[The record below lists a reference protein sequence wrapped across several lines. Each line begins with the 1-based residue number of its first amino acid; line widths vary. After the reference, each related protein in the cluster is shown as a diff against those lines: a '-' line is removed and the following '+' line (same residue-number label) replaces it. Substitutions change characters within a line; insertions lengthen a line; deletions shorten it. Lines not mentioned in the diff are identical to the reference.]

1 MTVSED
7 YIEDGITKDIISH
20 LQQLLLS
27 DTLNTNEAFAKGS
40 ADDYL
45 DQLAPI
51 IKDALASHHAE
62 ELTSGLDNI
71 TRTKDQEIEALCNG
85 DQNEYMASVQ
95 QLDQVTAEAEGLK
108 SMILDLNM
116 QMQISGKGLIE
127 KRKRL
132 LEAKT
137 VRTNVDSAIEAVT
150 ACLQVL
156 DITNKVYELIRDRRR
171 FAALKSLDELQNI
184 HLKGVKN
191 FGFAQ
196 MINKSVPALTKIVR
210 TESLVDLDAWI
221 ASLGKFSSR
230 IGQVAFEHIESL
242 REDWRTIQTDQPQL
256 QKYKF
261 NSPVELSF
269 RDTDFDYLE
278 NKHIQEDLS
287 SLYESAL
294 VHASLGLTV
303 DFREHFKNE
312 LKVQRDY
319 LIPSKLSIKPED
331 PNPLFEVE
339 VMFQSVAGFCI
350 IDKII
355 SRRLKGLRLSDD
367 VDEFWSSLCQ
377 KLVVILNNTIQALSD
392 LDILRSLRTMFILFI
407 LTMQNFDFDISP
419 LQRLLIALLKQYN
432 DKLQKKFTKDFMQT
446 VEEDDY
452 MPMVI
457 KNKDL
462 YSKIASI
469 SWYNVDEEDLDKPFP
484 RVLPFSQVY
493 PLCCAEVRK
502 FVQALESFM
511 DDLEHDEGEV
521 EFFIKTS
528 VDDILVKTVSQ
539 AFFDRLKSTAREQI
553 VQILVNMKYFENM
566 ASEVEK
572 LLQESST
579 RKTIVSLNATETF
592 QACRKKAEVRIFEL
606 VNNVVDQF
614 LDIADYDWRTTTK
627 NTTPSTYLTEMVTFL
642 KTMINSTLVNLPHS
656 IRSFLYLDA
665 FDHLCSSLLEFLIS
679 SDSLTVQAVENFDMD
694 VKYLEA
700 FINELAQDQNDMSLT
715 TTVLELRQSIDLLRS
730 QDMTDYNNALI
741 RMKKY
746 DRVKPENA
754 QSLFQKVYHARSTS
768 QSSAELSTGG
778 SSSNKNG
785 TGSKIMGFYRR
796 KLNKSD
802 GGNNSSNES

>member
-1 MTVSED
+1 MTVADD
-7 YIEDGITKDIISH
+7 YIEDSITKDIMSH

-27 DTLNTNEAFAKGS
+27 DITNTNESFAKGS

-108 SMILDLNM
+108 GMVLDLNAQM
-116 QMQISGKGLIE
+116 QMSGKNLIE

-137 VRTNVDSAIEAVT
+137 IRTNVDNAIEAVT

-196 MINKSVPALTKIVR
+196 MINKSVPALKKIVR

-230 IGQVAFEHIESL
+230 VGQVAFEHIESL
-242 REDWRTIQTDQPQL
+242 REDWRTVQTDQPQL
-256 QKYKF
+256 SKYKF

-303 DFREHFKNE
+303 DFREHFHNE

-319 LIPSKLSIKPED
+319 LIPNNLAIKVD
-331 PNPLFEVE
+331 DSNPLVEVE

-355 SRRLKGLRLSDD
+355 SRRIKGLRLQDD
-367 VDEFWSSLCQ
+367 VDEFWNSLCQ
-377 KLVVILNNTIQALSD
+377 KLVTILTNSIQDISD

-407 LTMQNFDFDISP
+407 LTMQNFDFDISS
-419 LQRLLIALLKQYN
+419 LQKLLISLLKQYN
-432 DKLQKKFTKDFMQT
+432 ANLQKKFIKQFMQT

-462 YSKIASI
+462 YSKIANV
-469 SWYNVDEEDLDKPFP
+469 SWYHEDDDELDKPFP
-484 RVLPFSQVY
+484 RMLPFSQVY
-493 PLCCAEVRK
+493 PLCCAEVRN
-502 FVQALESFM
+502 FLQALVSFM

-521 EFFIKTS
+521 DCFIKNS
-528 VDDILVKTVSQ
+528 VDDILVNTVCQ
-539 AFFDRLKSTAREQI
+539 AFLDRLKSTAREQI
-553 VQILVNMKYFENM
+553 VQILINMEYFEN
-566 ASEVEK
+566 AAKEVEK
-572 LLQESST
+572 SLQDSASH
-579 RKTIVSLNATETF
+579 KIIVSLNATESF

-627 NTTPSTYLTEMVTFL
+627 NATPSTYLTEMVTFL
-642 KTMINSTLVNLPHS
+642 KTMVNSTLVNLPHS

-665 FDHLCSSLLEFLIS
+665 FDHLCSSLLDFLIGS
-679 SDSLTVQAVENFDMD
+679 ELLTVQAVENFDMD

-700 FINELAQDQNDMSLT
+700 FINELAQDQNDLSLT

-730 QDMTDYNNALI
+730 QDMTDYNNTLI

-768 QSSAELSTGG
+768 QSSAELNTNSNG
-778 SSSNKNG
+778 SSKTG

-796 KLNKSD
+796 TLNKSD
-802 GGNNSSNES
+802 GGSGES